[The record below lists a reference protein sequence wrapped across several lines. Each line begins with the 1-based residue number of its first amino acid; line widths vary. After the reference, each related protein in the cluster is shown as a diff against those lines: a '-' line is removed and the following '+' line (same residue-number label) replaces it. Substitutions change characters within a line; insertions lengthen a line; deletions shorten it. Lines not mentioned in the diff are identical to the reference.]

1 VHRPD
6 SDLLYTLVEDVDGTG
21 PLDVPRDLV
30 LVHHLAGF
38 VDAGSAASSAVE
50 ALLGG
55 HQRVDV
61 ARFDAD
67 ALLDH
72 RSRRPVMHFDTDRW
86 TGYDAPHISVSL
98 LRRHDDPGQAL
109 LLLHG
114 LEPDYRWEAFTASVL
129 HLVRH
134 LGVRLVVGLAAIP
147 MGVPHT
153 RPAGVITHGTRAELV
168 RGRRAWVGQV
178 RVPGNVGGL
187 LELRLGEA
195 GVDAMAFT
203 VNVPHYVAASE
214 YPDAAAV
221 LLDGADARR
230 HRRRGRQ
237 ERRGQRRRV
246 GPGGAVRQPGGVRGC
261 RPAQRPARRR
271 RAGGGA
277 RAVPRQE
284 RPGARHGRGERAVS
298 VRSLD
303 AAQLLSVPLAR
314 RLREAGLRWEPTSG
328 DRFVLADRDMDA
340 DVFVVSDMV
349 ADVHQFPSG
358 PVIGFN
364 GTVEWALDSVG
375 TEQTLWLPAEVAGRR
390 PAARRPLGARGAGRQ
405 RRRGLRAGTAEAAGA
420 RRRLSPGPVSPGCG
434 RPATSRARREAP
446 TVQG

>member
-1 VHRPD
+1 MHRPD

-86 TGYDAPHISVSL
+86 TGYDAPHITVSL

-134 LGVRLVVGLAAIP
+134 LGARLVVGLAAIP

-221 LLDGADARR
+221 LLD
-230 HRRRGRQ
+230 HLSQ
-237 ERRGQRRRV
+237 V
-246 GPGGAVRQPGGVRGC
+246 SGVPIDVDDLR
-261 RPAQRPARRR
+261 
-271 RAGGGA
+271 A
-277 RAVPRQE
+277 RAVQT
-284 RPGARHGRGERAVS
+284 RG
-298 VRSLD
+298 D
-303 AAQLLSVPLAR
+303 I
-314 RLREAGLRWEPTSG
+314 
-328 DRFVLADRDMDA
+328 D
-340 DVFVVSDMV
+340 
-349 ADVHQFPSG
+349 
-358 PVIGFN
+358 
-364 GTVEWALDSVG
+364 
-375 TEQTLWLPAEVAGRR
+375 AEVAKSAEVSAVVSALEEQYDNLAESAGADLRNDL
-390 PAARRPLGARGAGRQ
+390 PDGDELGAELERFLAKNDRERGTGGGS
-405 RRRGLRAGTAEAAGA
+405 GL
-420 RRRLSPGPVSPGCG
+420 
-434 RPATSRARREAP
+434 
-446 TVQG
+446 

>member
-86 TGYDAPHISVSL
+86 TGYDAPHITVSL

-221 LLDGADARR
+221 LLD
-230 HRRRGRQ
+230 HLSQ
-237 ERRGQRRRV
+237 V
-246 GPGGAVRQPGGVRGC
+246 SGVPIDVDDLR
-261 RPAQRPARRR
+261 
-271 RAGGGA
+271 A
-277 RAVPRQE
+277 RAVQT
-284 RPGARHGRGERAVS
+284 RG
-298 VRSLD
+298 D
-303 AAQLLSVPLAR
+303 I
-314 RLREAGLRWEPTSG
+314 
-328 DRFVLADRDMDA
+328 D
-340 DVFVVSDMV
+340 
-349 ADVHQFPSG
+349 
-358 PVIGFN
+358 
-364 GTVEWALDSVG
+364 
-375 TEQTLWLPAEVAGRR
+375 AEVAKSAEVSAVVSALEEQYDNLAESAGADLRNDL
-390 PAARRPLGARGAGRQ
+390 PDGDELGAELERFLAKNDRERGTGGGS
-405 RRRGLRAGTAEAAGA
+405 GL
-420 RRRLSPGPVSPGCG
+420 
-434 RPATSRARREAP
+434 
-446 TVQG
+446 

>member
-6 SDLLYTLVEDVDGTG
+6 SDLLYTLVEDVDGAG
-21 PLDVPRDLV
+21 PVEVPRGLV

-38 VDAGSAASSAVE
+38 VDAGSGAASAVA
-50 ALLGG
+50 ALLTD

-67 ALLDH
+67 VLLDH

-86 TGYDAPHISVSL
+86 TGYDAPLITVSL

-114 LEPDYRWEAFTASVL
+114 FEPDYRWEAFTASVL
-129 HLVRH
+129 HLVRR
-134 LGVRLVVGLAAIP
+134 LGVRLVVGLSAIP

-221 LLDGADARR
+221 LLEHLSQVSGVPIDVDGLK
-230 HRRRGRQ
+230 
-237 ERRGQRRRV
+237 V
-246 GPGGAVRQPGGVRGC
+246 
-261 RPAQRPARRR
+261 
-271 RAGGGA
+271 
-277 RAVPRQE
+277 RAVQT
-284 RPGARHGRGERAVS
+284 RG
-298 VRSLD
+298 D
-303 AAQLLSVPLAR
+303 I
-314 RLREAGLRWEPTSG
+314 
-328 DRFVLADRDMDA
+328 D
-340 DVFVVSDMV
+340 
-349 ADVHQFPSG
+349 
-358 PVIGFN
+358 
-364 GTVEWALDSVG
+364 
-375 TEQTLWLPAEVAGRR
+375 AEVAKSAEVSAVVTALEQQYDNLAESAGADLRNDL
-390 PAARRPLGARGAGRQ
+390 PDGDELGAELERFLAQNDRERGTGGGS
-405 RRRGLRAGTAEAAGA
+405 GL
-420 RRRLSPGPVSPGCG
+420 
-434 RPATSRARREAP
+434 
-446 TVQG
+446 